1 MTIPLIAT
9 FDHGAYVY
17 LVYNFIYNIYIYT
30 HTHVHSDFLA
40 KGLKGLEVRS

>member
-17 LVYNFIYNIYIYT
+17 LVYNFIYNLYIYMRS
-30 HTHVHSDFLA
+30 VFLA